1 MTSPP
6 APLPDVLRLPP
17 HRSVLR
23 LGPGSRLL
31 GLDPASALAVDDLPH
46 ALAEMLDELARPV
59 PTAQLVGRAVARGAD
74 AAEAQELLGE
84 LLAAGVVIDAAR
96 AERRERRR
104 AESTVLVAGGG
115 PLAVG
120 VLLGLASAGVGAV
133 HVTTSGTVLAADLG
147 TGYVD
152 ADRGRARDAATAAA
166 LERLL
171 PGVGTGPLPQ
181 RAVPDLVVLA
191 DGAASDPVQV
201 AALHADGTAHLPVRL
216 RDGTGIVGPLVL
228 PGRTTCLGC
237 LELERCARDPGW
249 PTVSAQLVGAPGH
262 ADPAC
267 VAATVGLATAQALAA
282 LDAVA
287 GPGAEPV
294 PTADAT
300 LELDVDRGALMRRDW
315 SPHPSC
321 GCGAA
326 RGGTRHGAATCAE
339 GRAGDTIEE

>member
-1 MTSPP
+1 MTSPR
-6 APLPDVLRLPP
+6 APLPGTLRLPA
-17 HRSVLR
+17 HRSVVR

-59 PTAQLVGRAVARGAD
+59 PTAQLVERAVARGAV
-74 AAEAQELLGE
+74 AAEAEGLLGE
-84 LLAAGVVIDAAR
+84 LVAAGVVIDAAGE
-96 AERRERRR
+96 ERRERRR
-104 AESTVLVAGGG
+104 VESTVLVVGGG
-115 PLAVG
+115 PLSVG
-120 VLLGLASAGVGAV
+120 VLLGLAAAGVGAV

-152 ADRGRARDAATAAA
+152 ADRGRTRAGATAAA
-166 LERLL
+166 LERLF
-171 PGVGTGPLPQ
+171 PGVTTGTLPQ
-181 RAVPDLVVLA
+181 RVVPDLVVLA
-191 DGAASDPVQV
+191 DAAASDPVQV

-216 RDGTGIVGPLVL
+216 RDGSGIVGPLVL

-249 PTVSAQLVGAPGH
+249 PTVSAQLVGTPGR

-267 VAATVGLATAQALAA
+267 VTATVGLATAQALVA

-287 GPGAEPV
+287 CAGAEPV
-294 PTADAT
+294 PSVDVT
-300 LELDVDRGALMRRDW
+300 LELDVDRGALTRRDW

-326 RGGTRHGAATCAE
+326 RGGTRHGVATCAE
-339 GRAGDTIEE
+339 GRARDTIEG